1 MLSRMRS
8 TMGKIA
14 RMQRR
19 LWLLQVGLWPA
30 LTVLGA
36 AVVAIVVLTMRLR
49 RRGDNEDVALR
60 SERPAGV
67 GRPIQS
73 LP

>member
-1 MLSRMRS
+1 MLSGIRS

-14 RMQRR
+14 RIQRR
-19 LWLLQVGLWPA
+19 LWLVEVGLWPA

-36 AVVAIVVLTMRLR
+36 VLVAIVVLMMRPR
-49 RRGDNEDVALR
+49 RRGDNADVALR

-67 GRPIQS
+67 GRPTQS